1 MPCVC
6 STKSGVGWLL
16 CVASIACSFDT
27 SSPGGSGQLGGTESE
42 GSTST
47 TATSASASDTATPTS
62 GPTNASDPS
71 DPTTNDPTT
80 AASATSETDDPPG
93 AVAELALSDGA
104 DFGLVDLE
112 GRGSFT
118 FTLSNVGEATA
129 TAIAPSVMPAAFT
142 IGDIGCGATLEPGA
156 ACTIEVAF
164 APQRIGPQSGSLTI
178 AYDDGAAD
186 REVSKELVGAGQGQT
201 RNLIDNPGAEHCSTQ
216 NGPPDDWMEVT
227 GTNWTCIDTFDDDVP
242 VGGSLMFFPQIN
254 PPVVSP
260 ISRNAPRSRP
270 RSPISCRPASSR
282 CDSVAGRS
290 PRGPSA
296 TTRAA
301 SGSSSS
307 TTPARRST
315 AGTPAGSGA
324 RRGNR
329 PWRPASRTPPPP
341 RMVVHLDCEVTT
353 PDNCSAMFDDLEL
366 RFLYPPP

>member
-242 VGGSLMFFPQIN
+242 VGGSRMFFPQIN
-254 PPVVSP
+254 PAGSFPDLAQRVEV
-260 ISRNAPRSRP
+260 
-270 RSPISCRPASSR
+270 PASIADLVQAGQLALRFRGWSISAG
-282 CDSVAGRS
+282 SVGDDPRRFRIEFLDDAGS
-290 PRGPSA
+290 TVDGWDTGWLGSA
-296 TTRAA
+296 TWEQTVETRI
-301 SGSSSS
+301 
-307 TTPARRST
+307 PHT
-315 AGTPAGSGA
+315 ATA
-324 RRGNR
+324 
-329 PWRPASRTPPPP
+329 